1 MVFLFAGVYTAPA
14 QDEPEVVP
22 NTRAN
27 FSSSGTAPQDEQEMN
42 SVQPQAQN
50 EQDRS
55 HASTALHIP
64 SDEGSTPP
72 LSDPEHGVEYRES
85 NQSANHFA
93 VAEVTQDEQ
102 RMDNHLPMEAVESG
116 NVPCT
121 GEGDVQPQQDDQGRT
136 ATPPDET
143 HTPPPANTREATTN
157 NQLGDRV
164 GDGSAQ
170 SHAPNSD
177 RPTLDK
183 EQHFVLRRGSQSFHN
198 DPDVRRESKP
208 TIPPLVRVV
217 ADSSQSPRSPTKKRR
232 ISIPSFPSKRQSQ
245 VGNDEETKLL
255 ELPKTPKT
263 SSHTSR
269 RQSKSEN
276 DEEKELLKEQS
287 PVDEEHP
294 TIGDEHTSDNL

>member
-1 MVFLFAGVYTAPA
+1 M
-14 QDEPEVVP
+14 VP
-22 NTRAN
+22 NPHTN

-42 SVQPQAQN
+42 SVQPQAQD

-85 NQSANHFA
+85 NQSANHHA
-93 VAEVTQDEQ
+93 VAEVAQDEQ
-102 RMDNHLPMEAVESG
+102 NHLPMEPAQSA
-116 NVPCT
+116 NVPRT
-121 GEGDVQPQQDDQGRT
+121 GEGDVQPQEDDQERT

-170 SHAPNSD
+170 PHVPNSD
-177 RPTLDK
+177 RPTLD
-183 EQHFVLRRGSQSFHN
+183 EEEHLVPRRGSQSFHN

-208 TIPPLVRVV
+208 TTIPPLVRVI
-217 ADSSQSPRSPTKKRR
+217 ADSLQSPRSPTKKRR
-232 ISIPSFPSKRQSQ
+232 FSIPSFPSKRQSQ
-245 VGNDEETKLL
+245 VGNGEETKLL

-263 SSHTSR
+263 SSHPSR

-294 TIGDEHTSDNL
+294 TIADGHTSDNL